1 MWQNWIIKWILS
13 PLSNS
18 VAKLVCPIWLTNYV
32 PDLNGLNE
40 ILPFCNNFPFLQFCF
55 YVNSTTKQIWEWK
68 HSQTIADGWNWHSTT
83 EIEKKYEVYI
93 FYVEIEKNYKDLLGI
108 YLQMVMRGQKSV
120 QIVNAIAIQ
129 TQSF

>member
-1 MWQNWIIKWILS
+1 M
-13 PLSNS
+13 
-18 VAKLVCPIWLTNYV
+18 
-32 PDLNGLNE
+32 
-40 ILPFCNNFPFLQFCF
+40 
-55 YVNSTTKQIWEWK
+55 
-68 HSQTIADGWNWHSTT
+68 
-83 EIEKKYEVYI
+83 YI

>member
-1 MWQNWIIKWILS
+1 MVGTDIQ
-13 PLSNS
+13 PLKS
-18 VAKLVCPIWLTNYV
+18 K
-32 PDLNGLNE
+32 
-40 ILPFCNNFPFLQFCF
+40 
-55 YVNSTTKQIWEWK
+55 
-68 HSQTIADGWNWHSTT
+68 
-83 EIEKKYEVYI
+83 KKYEVYI